1 MSEDVLVWNGRAD
14 DPAPSKRVADR
25 GLEDA
30 AGQGVAGRG
39 DSNLSRTEL
48 KRAAPGERSQG
59 VVSEDE
65 PSLACSAGG
74 FERMYACSVTTT
86 RSSPGR

>member
-1 MSEDVLVWNGRAD
+1 VSEDVLVWNGRAA
-14 DPAPSKRVADR
+14 DPAPSKRVAGR

-39 DSNLSRTEL
+39 DSNLGQTE
-48 KRAAPGERSQG
+48 KRAAPGGQRQG
-59 VVSEDE
+59 VASEDE

-74 FERMYACSVTTT
+74 FERM
-86 RSSPGR
+86 